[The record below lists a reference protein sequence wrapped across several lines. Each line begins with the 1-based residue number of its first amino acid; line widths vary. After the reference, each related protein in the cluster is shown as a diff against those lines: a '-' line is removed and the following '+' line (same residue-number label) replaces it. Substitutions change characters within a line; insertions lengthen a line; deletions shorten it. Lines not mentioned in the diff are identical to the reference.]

1 MPWVDRSFNFGR
13 NNGLDPELLRILA
26 EMYETL
32 ADEINRR
39 PDYVLKTSNP
49 GATDTRYRQGTIW
62 INQSTDKVY
71 VLTSKV
77 AATGAA
83 NWSLLN

>member
-1 MPWVDRSFNFGR
+1 MPWLNTQFNFGR
-13 NNGLDPELLRILA
+13 GNGISEELKRILA
-26 EMYETL
+26 DMYEKL
-32 ADEINRR
+32 AEEVNRR
-39 PDYVLKTSNP
+39 PDVVFKSANP